1 MNQDVNSLALAYI
14 GDAVYE
20 LCIREYLLSKKICK
34 VNDLQKESVKFVS
47 AKSQYQILIKMIDEH
62 FLSDDELNIVFRA
75 RNHKVDHRPKNCDIA
90 TYKYATGFEAVI
102 GYLYLNKNFERLN
115 EIMDYIRGE

>member
-90 TYKYATGFEAVI
+90 TYKYATGFEAII

>member
-1 MNQDVNSLALAYI
+1 MNQEVNSLALAYI

-20 LCIREYLLSKKICK
+20 LCVREYLLSKKICK
-34 VNDLQKESVKFVS
+34 VKDLQNESIKYVS
-47 AKSQYQILIKMIDEH
+47 AKSQYNILIKMIDEN
-62 FLSDDELNIVFRA
+62 FFTDEELNIIFRA

-90 TYKYATGFEAVI
+90 TYKYATGFEAAI
-102 GYLYLNKNFERLN
+102 GYLYLNKSFERIN

>member
-1 MNQDVNSLALAYI
+1 MNQEVNSLALAYI

-20 LCIREYLLSKKICK
+20 LYVREYLLSKKICK
-34 VNDLQKESVKFVS
+34 VKELQKESIKYVS
-47 AKSQYQILIKMIDEH
+47 AKSQYSILIKMIDEN
-62 FLSDDELNIVFRA
+62 FFTDDELNIVFRA

-102 GYLYLNKNFERLN
+102 GHLYLNKNFERLN
-115 EIMDYIRGE
+115 QIFDYIRGE